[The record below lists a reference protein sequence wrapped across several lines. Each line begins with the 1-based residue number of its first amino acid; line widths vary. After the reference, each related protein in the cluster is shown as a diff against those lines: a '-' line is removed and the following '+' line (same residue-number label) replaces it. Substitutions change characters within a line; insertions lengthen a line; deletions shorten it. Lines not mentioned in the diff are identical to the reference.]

1 MDIRRLSSPTVDF
14 GSTWKARSEL
24 SAGDKTLMSRADGSM
39 ISGAAE
45 VSVTTVG
52 WLADEDEDEEDE
64 EDASGEDIGESG
76 R

>member
-1 MDIRRLSSPTVDF
+1 MSSPTVDF

-24 SAGDKTLMSRADGSM
+24 SAGDKTLMSRAEGSM

-52 WLADEDEDEEDE
+52 RLADEDEGDE

-76 R
+76 G